1 MSRFR
6 AWAPLLLLGFV
17 AGAARQDDGLAAR
30 RRVRA
35 LAEAGHRSEAEDAAR
50 RGGAAMLVP
59 LGEVLALTGR
69 LAAADSIFQIAVERG
84 LPDRRSAEASR
95 AELAA
100 RRGNAAAARRLAQ
113 ALAFAYERDGARW
126 PAPSSTRRRT

>member
-1 MSRFR
+1 MKR
-6 AWAPLLLLGFV
+6 AGTWLPLLLGLGVV

-35 LAEAGHRSEAEDAAR
+35 LAELGRLSEAEAAAR
-50 RGGAAMLVP
+50 RGGPTTLVP
-59 LGEVLALTGR
+59 LGEVLALSGR
-69 LAAADSIFQIAVERG
+69 LAAADSIFQIVVERG

-100 RRGNAAAARRLAQ
+100 RRGNAAAAGRMASGLA
-113 ALAFAYERDGARW
+113 LAYERDGARGS
-126 PAPSSTRRRT
+126 AEERVA